1 VSDVVV
7 EGPQVSC
14 SVSPEALPEV
24 LSALTAAGVVA
35 LTSAPPSLEE
45 LFLDAYRSMPV
56 DVAGEVG
63 RS

>member
-1 VSDVVV
+1 
-7 EGPQVSC
+7 
-14 SVSPEALPEV
+14 
-24 LSALTAAGVVA
+24 VVA